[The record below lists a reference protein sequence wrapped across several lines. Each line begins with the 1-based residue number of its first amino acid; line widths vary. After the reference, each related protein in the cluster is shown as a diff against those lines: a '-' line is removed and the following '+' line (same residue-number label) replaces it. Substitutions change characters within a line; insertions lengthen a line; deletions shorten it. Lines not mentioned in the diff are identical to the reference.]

1 MAIITILEAI
11 EEIADR
17 HSFLTSQLKFE
28 DFEPFVGGGDE
39 KLRFFHEQRSCGSG
53 ARTICFLR
61 FVDFQVEGNGGL
73 FGNKRRPSHRNG

>member
-11 EEIADR
+11 EEVAGR
-17 HSFLTSQLKFE
+17 HSFFSGQLEFE

-39 KLRFFHEQRSCGSG
+39 KLRFFYKQRSCGSG
-53 ARTICFLR
+53 ARTVGFLR